1 MNELN
6 IGKLRIS
13 WGTAKAG
20 SLGLTIGDAGSGQ
33 VVNRDLYEDY
43 SKSKLYTV
51 LPTFYAGVYAI
62 ASSMASVPFRV
73 YRRRNGKE
81 VEAPDH
87 ELQTLLDTW
96 NGWKSTYD
104 EREESQ
110 SFLELTGSAYL
121 LCGGANVDKGGK
133 PLTLTNLRP
142 FRVKVI
148 KDATMGVAGYVY
160 EVDSKRQT
168 FSANE
173 IVPMHYFNP
182 TDDHYGLGAV
192 DPASLAAICDL
203 YAIALQKNF
212 FKHDAQLGVVLE
224 YPEDTGQDVLDR
236 AILAFNEKHQG
247 VDKAWRA
254 RAVAGA
260 KVSKTSADLADMLFP
275 DLRRFNREEILMALG
290 VPPVMVTLLDGA
302 TYANAKEQKRQF
314 WELTIIPKLK
324 KWEGAFN
331 LHLAPRYG
339 NDITVRADLAGIEA
353 LRPDRVAMVSAIT
366 QALPL
371 LRRDEARAWL
381 NDGELPSLKPLGG
394 ELGNEVL
401 QSFSLIPA
409 SALSVSEQKPAGAA
423 ANADLSIERLLN
435 AVNEKAA
442 HVLSDEQT
450 EARKVGKWRAF
461 DKRSRMMARVFE
473 KTARSMFKEQES
485 AVLDGLESA
494 INAGASTP
502 VVRVM
507 LDGKLTSIS
516 SPETKSV
523 AEVSLILDRLQN
535 GNIERF
541 RGVYAEAVN
550 RAGTNALEDLGLTEL
565 QFSLLQPSVVSYLDK
580 AGAQLVKGV
589 DATTKDRLATTLAEG
604 IQGGEN
610 MLQLSDRVKTV
621 FDATRARANAIAV
634 TESGAAYNA
643 GTLEA
648 WTQTGGIVEKKV
660 WLSSRDDR
668 VRETHA
674 DADGQEVPLSG
685 VFQVGDATLAFPGD
699 GSSQDPGETVN
710 CRCTI
715 EAVLSGEQESYRAR
729 RNGNGTHAHTE

>member
-13 WGTAKAG
+13 WGTAKAA
-20 SLGLTIGDAGSGQ
+20 SLGLTIGDPGSGQ

-81 VEAPDH
+81 TEAPDH
-87 ELQTLLDTW
+87 ELQKLLDNW

-104 EREESQ
+104 EREEAQ

-121 LCGGANVDKGGK
+121 LAAGAGVEEGK
-133 PLTLTNLRP
+133 PPLTLTGLRP

-160 EVDSKRQT
+160 EVDNRRQT
-168 FSANE
+168 FNSNE

-381 NDGELPSLKPLGG
+381 NDGTLPALKPLGG
-394 ELGNEVL
+394 ELGNEIL
-401 QSFSLIPA
+401 QPFSLMPA
-409 SALSVSEQKPAGAA
+409 TAEGKEQPAPVAA
-423 ANADLSIERLLN
+423 QAGSSIERLLE
-435 AVNEKAA
+435 AVNRKAA
-442 HVLSDEQT
+442 DALKDDQA
-450 EARKVGKWRAF
+450 EARKVAKWRAF
-461 DKRSRMMARVFE
+461 DKRSRVMARVFE
-473 KTARSMFKEQES
+473 KTARSMFKEQET

-502 VVRVM
+502 LMRVQVN
-507 LDGKLTSIS
+507 GTLTTIS

-523 AEVSLILDRLQN
+523 AEVNLILDRLQN
-535 GNIERF
+535 GNIDRF